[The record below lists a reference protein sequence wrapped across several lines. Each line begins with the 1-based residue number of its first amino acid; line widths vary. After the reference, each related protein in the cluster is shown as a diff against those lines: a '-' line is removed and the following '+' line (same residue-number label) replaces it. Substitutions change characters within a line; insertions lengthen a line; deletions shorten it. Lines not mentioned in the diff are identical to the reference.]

1 MASDLALWLLSAL
14 FHRHIFRFPSSSP
27 QNLLSSS
34 LDLTLPPSEQCNMAE
49 SKKYMHKRFSDQD
62 SIRLLQLQPGAFD
75 DDIRITLIEAPLSKP
90 PKYEALSYVWG
101 SPTPDTAI
109 SCHGLEL
116 LVTEN
121 CVLAM
126 RRLRRRIRT
135 RLLWIDAICI
145 DQTSGKEKQHQ
156 VQLMGDV
163 YSKAEEVIIWLGEKC
178 AHSDF
183 AMSLL
188 RDYSAITTSIWRRP
202 IRGLLLDKQIRK
214 LRGKTRKLI
223 LAWV

>member
-1 MASDLALWLLSAL
+1 
-14 FHRHIFRFPSSSP
+14 
-27 QNLLSSS
+27 
-34 LDLTLPPSEQCNMAE
+34 MAE
-49 SKKYMHKRFSDQD
+49 HKKYNHKRFSDQD

-101 SPTPDTAI
+101 SPTPDSAI

-126 RRLRRRIRT
+126 RRLRRHIRT

-145 DQTSGKEKQHQ
+145 DQTSDEEKQHQ

-178 AHSDF
+178 AYSDF
-183 AMSLL
+183 VMALL
-188 RDYSAITTSIWRRP
+188 KDYYAIRTSIWRRP
-202 IRGLLLDKQIRK
+202 IRVRLLNKQIRK
-214 LRGKTRKLI
+214 LRRKERNLVSLLWYKFLI
-223 LAWV
+223 

>member
-1 MASDLALWLLSAL
+1 
-14 FHRHIFRFPSSSP
+14 
-27 QNLLSSS
+27 
-34 LDLTLPPSEQCNMAE
+34 MAE
-49 SKKYMHKRFSDQD
+49 RKKYTHKRFSDRD
-62 SIRLLQLQPGAFD
+62 SIRLLQLQPGVYD
-75 DDIRITLIEAPLSKP
+75 DDIRIILIEAPLSKP

-101 SPTPDTAI
+101 SPTPGTAI

-126 RRLRRRIRT
+126 RRVRWRFKT

-145 DQTSGKEKQHQ
+145 DQTSGEEKQHQ

-163 YSKAEEVIIWLGEKC
+163 YSNAEEVIIWLGEKS

-183 AMSLL
+183 VMSLL
-188 RDYSAITTSIWRRP
+188 SDYSAIATSKWRRP
-202 IRGLLLDKQIRK
+202 IRGILLDKQIRK
-214 LRGKTRKLI
+214 LRGKERALI
-223 LAWV
+223 SCPGLDL

>member
-1 MASDLALWLLSAL
+1 
-14 FHRHIFRFPSSSP
+14 
-27 QNLLSSS
+27 
-34 LDLTLPPSEQCNMAE
+34 MAE
-49 SKKYMHKRFSDQD
+49 RKKYQHKRFSDQD
-62 SIRLLQLQPGAFD
+62 SIRLLQLQPGAFE
-75 DDIRITLIEAPLSKP
+75 DDISITLLEAPLLKP

-116 LVTEN
+116 LVTKN

-126 RRLRRRIRT
+126 RRLRQRSKI

-145 DQTSGKEKQHQ
+145 DQTSGEEKQHQ

-183 AMSLL
+183 VMSLL
-188 RDYSAITTSIWRRP
+188 SDYSAITTSIWRRP
-202 IRGLLLDKQIRK
+202 IRGLLFDKQIQK
-214 LRGKTRKLI
+214 LRGKKRELI
-223 LAWV
+223 SLPGSRFLI

>member
-1 MASDLALWLLSAL
+1 
-14 FHRHIFRFPSSSP
+14 
-27 QNLLSSS
+27 
-34 LDLTLPPSEQCNMAE
+34 MAE
-49 SKKYMHKRFSDQD
+49 RKKYKHKRFSDQD

-75 DDIRITLIEAPLSKP
+75 DDISITLIDAPLSKP

-101 SPTPDTAI
+101 SPTPDTAV

-116 LVTEN
+116 LVTKN

-126 RRLRRRIRT
+126 RRLRHRFRT

-145 DQTSGKEKQHQ
+145 DQTSGEEKQHQ

-178 AHSDF
+178 AYSDF
-183 AMSLL
+183 VMSLL
-188 RDYSAITTSIWRRP
+188 SDYSAITTSKWRRP
-202 IRGLLLDKQIRK
+202 IRGKLLDNQIQK
-214 LRGKTRKLI
+214 LRSKEAYFLRWSTFLI
-223 LAWV
+223 

>member
-1 MASDLALWLLSAL
+1 MVSDQAASLSL
-14 FHRHIFRFPSSSP
+14 ISSTHLSLSIFF
-27 QNLLSSS
+27 LSKSS
-34 LDLTLPPSEQCNMAE
+34 LAIVDLTPGPSAQCIMAE
-49 SKKYMHKRFSDQD
+49 HKKYKHKRFSDQD

-75 DDIRITLIEAPLSKP
+75 DDIRITLLEAPLSKP

-145 DQTSGKEKQHQ
+145 DQASGEEKQHQ

-183 AMSLL
+183 VMSLL
-188 RDYSAITTSIWRRP
+188 SNYSAITTSKWRRP
-202 IRGLLLDKQIRK
+202 IRAILLDKQIQK
-214 LRGKTRKLI
+214 LRGKERNHLF
-223 LAWV
+223 ARV